1 MTILTLRSGRNKKG
15 QTRGLPLQIQLMNR
29 LFSLKLDCNLN
40 LTDIVSVIFVG
51 ET

>member
-15 QTRGLPLQIQLMNR
+15 QTRGLIQLMNR